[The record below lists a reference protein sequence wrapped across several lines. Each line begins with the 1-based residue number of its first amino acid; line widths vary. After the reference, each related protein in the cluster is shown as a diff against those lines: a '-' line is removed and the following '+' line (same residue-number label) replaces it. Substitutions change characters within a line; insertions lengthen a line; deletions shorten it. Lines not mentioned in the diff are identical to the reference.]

1 MQKVQC
7 TMSLATLIMTFFHT
21 HVANKRKIEPNS
33 YMSQPLKWL
42 PALTLNPILYQQ
54 LNWNLSNS
62 LVSIFWMYTCRCKN
76 RLKLVYFQKFPILFY
91 HKLQLTA
98 TCPPRVKN
106 LLTSSKQAIA
116 HFLYKYKKKTTM
128 KIKILQLQY
137 LLLTTTLL
145 SWGRC
150 PGRPGASTFGKASP

>member
-1 MQKVQC
+1 MYNVPGYSDHDLLSYTCSKQKENRTKFLQ
-7 TMSLATLIMTFFHT
+7 
-21 HVANKRKIEPNS
+21 
-33 YMSQPLKWL
+33 SQPLKWL

-62 LVSIFWMYTCRCKN
+62 LVSIFCMYTCRCKN
-76 RLKLVYFQKFPILFY
+76 RLKTISKNSQYYFTTNFN
-91 HKLQLTA
+91 LQLL
-98 TCPPRVKN
+98 V
-106 LLTSSKQAIA
+106 LLELRTYWHLPSRLWHTSCINT
-116 HFLYKYKKKTTM
+116 KKTTM

-150 PGRPGASTFGKASP
+150 PGRPGSSTFGKASP